1 MIVIQWLKDFVLEI
15 RIQAT
20 LNRLLS
26 ETDRKKQRKIAAQMA
41 DLCRSRSPQRVA
53 RMEKIAGLE

>member
-1 MIVIQWLKDFVLEI
+1 MIQWVKDFVLEV

-26 ETDRKKQRKIAAQMA
+26 EADRKNQREIAAHMA
-41 DLCRSRSPQRVA
+41 SLCRSRSPQRVA
-53 RMEKIAGLE
+53 RMEERAGLR